1 MFVHKGQLVI
11 AIDAN
16 GRTFTG
22 RAAEDTPMMYPTQTV
37 RVEDGPPIDRA
48 AATLGRAYA
57 AITRLLLAD
66 DD

>member
-1 MFVHKGQLVI
+1 MLVHQGQLVI

-22 RAAEDTPMMYPTQTV
+22 RAAEDTPVMSPTQTV

-48 AATLGRAYA
+48 AAVVGRAYS
-57 AITRLLLAD
+57 AIARLLTD